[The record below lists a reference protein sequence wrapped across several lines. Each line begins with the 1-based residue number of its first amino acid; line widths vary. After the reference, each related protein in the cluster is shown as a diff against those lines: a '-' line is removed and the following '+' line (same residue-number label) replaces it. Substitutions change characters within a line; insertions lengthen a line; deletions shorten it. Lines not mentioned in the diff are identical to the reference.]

1 MFQLA
6 GAILAA
12 LSVYLPW
19 IRFPSEAI
27 EDSPNAFEISALF
40 LVDYDTTRMGV
51 DLGIL
56 IVLLAGVALA
66 DVFVQS
72 PTLSKITLG
81 IGIALIIISLLFV
94 VQLARGAS
102 ATSQSFG
109 DIIGFAPLATVAAG
123 AMITAVRATTRTSP
137 SGIR

>member
-1 MFQLA
+1 MALVQLA

-19 IRFPSEAI
+19 ISFPG
-27 EDSPNAFEISALF
+27 DSFNAFEVPVLIL
-40 LVDYDTTRMGV
+40 LDYDTTTRGV

-66 DVFVQS
+66 DLFVQS
-72 PTLSKITLG
+72 PTLSKITFG
-81 IGIALIIISLLFV
+81 IGIALIAISLLFV

-102 ATSQSFG
+102 ASSQSLG
-109 DIIGFAPLATVAAG
+109 DILGFAPVATIAAG
-123 AMITAVRATTRTSP
+123 AMVTAAKATTGAWSFGSR
-137 SGIR
+137 